1 MKIKYLLFLLFCLIA
16 KSSYAQVDP
25 YIGEIRIF
33 ASNFAPQGWLK
44 CEGQLIP
51 IQQNVALFSIL
62 GTTYGGNG
70 TTTFALPDLRQKVAV
85 GFGQSPGLSQYAL
98 GQTGG
103 QESVTLTANNI
114 PAHNHSAPIKVSS
127 ANATT
132 STPTTASSL
141 AVAKQVVNTLD
152 RTVLKYDT
160 TTTNTAIGTMKT
172 STTGSANPTAI
183 NTVQP
188 VTASLYCIAAQGIFP
203 PRN

>member
-1 MKIKYLLFLLFCLIA
+1 L
-16 KSSYAQVDP
+16 
-25 YIGEIRIF
+25 R
-33 ASNFAPQGWLK
+33 

-51 IQQNVALFSIL
+51 IQQNTALFSIL

-70 TTTFALPDLRQKVAV
+70 TTNFALPDLRQKVAL
-85 GFGQSPGLSQYAL
+85 GFGQGLGLSQYQL

-103 QESVTLTANNI
+103 QQTGTLTTNNM
-114 PAHNHSAPIKVSS
+114 PSHSHTAPIKVSS

-132 STPTTASSL
+132 STPTTTSSL
-141 AVAKQVVNTLD
+141 AVAKQVVNNVD

-160 TTTNTAIGTMKT
+160 STTNTAIGTMKT
-172 STTGSANPTAI
+172 STTGNANPTSI

-188 VTASLYCIAAQGIFP
+188 VTASLYCIAVQGIYP